1 MRGASSLRRENL
13 IRVPSSCII
22 WRILLHQLLWHCT
35 ILILKWRIE
44 LVMLLDLMG
53 IILLLLLQPVLRL
66 GLGLRWLVGN
76 SRDRNMLRMELLSPY
91 LVMLMT
97 YLISLV
103 ILCLYL
109 KVWRQRRIGCNH
121 RLSLLRSLLMNNA
134 RFICIKIIRVW
145 WLLKYHIRLLIH
157 YIWLELDICYLWM
170 SWLGRD
176 TLQIRVLCNRPFK
189 SLAMVS
195 STQIENS
202 FIIFQRNLWWLNV

>member
-1 MRGASSLRRENL
+1 MRGASSLRRENV
-13 IRVPSSCII
+13 IRVASNCII
-22 WRILLHQLLWHCT
+22 WRILLHQLLWLCT

-44 LVMLLDLMG
+44 LVMLLELMG

-66 GLGLRWLVGN
+66 GLGLRWLVGK

-157 YIWLELDICYLWM
+157 NIWLELDICYLWM

-176 TLQIRVLCNRPFK
+176 TLQIRILCNRPFK
-189 SLAMVS
+189 SLTMVG